1 MTYLEMQIKSANSA
15 MGNLHIK
22 DGYFCHE
29 CNNKGIVFKAR
40 GEELVSAKCKCLEIR
55 KSLRVLKESGIGQA
69 IEKKTFDNF
78 KVEEEWQGNMK
89 ELCLRFLNQSCNRA
103 FFIGGQ
109 CGCGK
114 THLCTAMCG
123 HYIREGKAVRYLVWP
138 KEVKTLKALLNERE
152 YDRHISAFINT
163 EVLYID
169 DFFKQRQG
177 SEPTSADVNIAFEIL
192 NARLCDPNK
201 ITIISSEL
209 VFDTLLTYDEGTISR
224 IAELAGIFLLNIC
237 KDRDKNYRLKTI
249 F

>member
-1 MTYLEMQIKSANSA
+1 MTNLEMQIKSANSA

-22 DGYFCHE
+22 DGYLCPE
-29 CNNKGIVFKAR
+29 CNNKGIVFRAR

-55 KSLRVLKESGIGQA
+55 KSLRVLKESGLSEA
-69 IEKKTFDNF
+69 VEKKTFDNF
-78 KVEEEWQGNMK
+78 TVEEKWQKNMK

-114 THLCTAMCG
+114 THLCTAMCA
-123 HYIREGKAVRYLVWP
+123 HYIRAGKAMRYLVWP

-152 YDRHISAFINT
+152 YDQYISSFVNA

-192 NARLCDPNK
+192 NARLCDPCK

-209 VFDTLLTYDEGTISR
+209 VFDKLLTYDEGTISR
-224 IAELAGIFLLNIC
+224 IAEMAGSFLLNIST
-237 KDRDKNYRLKTI
+237 DRNKNYRLKTI